1 MAMSKAAAVISRR
14 DDSLERQA
22 IETALATV
30 YALMTDASRT
40 RRTSSRVT
48 STTGS
53 SATSTSHS
61 TSPAAG
67 ARPTRTIHGDVERAG
82 DLRVG

>member
-1 MAMSKAAAVISRR
+1 
-14 DDSLERQA
+14 
-22 IETALATV
+22 
-30 YALMTDASRT
+30 
-40 RRTSSRVT
+40 VT

-61 TSPAAG
+61 TSPAASP
-67 ARPTRTIHGDVERAG
+67 RPTHTIHGDVERAG